1 MKENRKQK
9 LLNRKYLQLLQNKQ
23 ICSWRVLLYGIYI
36 LVVSFLKTHQPRKP
50 GPLPTPGA
58 ATKTLVQAGHVT
70 LSKIFC
76 LVGWGKYQITCF
88 HIQAIHFKCK
98 ERDVVVAKNNVNFLI

>member
-1 MKENRKQK
+1 MQVGIGSYFVMLRIITVSIHNYVLGVGLGLGHQGDMY
-9 LLNRKYLQLLQNKQ
+9 YLF
-23 ICSWRVLLYGIYI
+23 CG
-36 LVVSFLKTHQPRKP
+36 QPRKP
-50 GPLPTPGA
+50 GSLPTPGA

-98 ERDVVVAKNNVNFLI
+98 ERDVVVAKNNMNFLI

>member
-1 MKENRKQK
+1 MLTSLKSPSRKTTGSLS
-9 LLNRKYLQLLQNKQ
+9 LLEGLLSNQAV
-23 ICSWRVLLYGIYI
+23 I
-36 LVVSFLKTHQPRKP
+36 QPRKP
-50 GPLPTPGA
+50 GSLPTPGA

-98 ERDVVVAKNNVNFLI
+98 ERDVVVAKNNMNFLI